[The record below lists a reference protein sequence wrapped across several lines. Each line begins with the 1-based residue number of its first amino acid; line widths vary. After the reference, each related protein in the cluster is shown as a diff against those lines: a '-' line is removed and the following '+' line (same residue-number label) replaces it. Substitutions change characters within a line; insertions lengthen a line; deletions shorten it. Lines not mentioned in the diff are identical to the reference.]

1 MSKRILIVDDHAA
14 VRCAVARL
22 FETVPTFE
30 ICGEAENGCIA
41 IEKAR
46 ELRPDAIIIDLSMPV
61 MNGLQATRIL
71 RLLMPAVPILMYTS
85 FANVNMAEEA
95 LAAGVTKIASKTSPP
110 EVLVD
115 ELQSLLA
122 DAA

>member
-1 MSKRILIVDDHAA
+1 LPKRILIVDDHAA
-14 VRCAVARL
+14 VRRAVTRL
-22 FETVPTFE
+22 FETVPSLE

-46 ELRPDAIIIDLSMPV
+46 ALKPDAIVIDLSMPV

-71 RLLMPAVPILMYTS
+71 RVLLPAVAILMYTS
-85 FANVNMAEEA
+85 FTNVRLAEEA
-95 LAAGVTKIASKTSPP
+95 FAAGVTKVTSKTSPP
-110 EVLVD
+110 EALVQ
-115 ELQSLLA
+115 ELQSLLV